1 MLLAFRQRKHI
12 PVREQK
18 KSECPLTF
26 LIILTTKQGSWTL
39 QFGVRQLVNQE
50 VYTYSS
56 VTAQKQSDMQEL
68 RKELPC
74 EPSQKDFSSELF
86 LKEKF
91 KLKTHYRQTVV

>member
-1 MLLAFRQRKHI
+1 M
-12 PVREQK
+12 
-18 KSECPLTF
+18 
-26 LIILTTKQGSWTL
+26 
-39 QFGVRQLVNQE
+39 NQE

-91 KLKTHYRQTVV
+91 KLKTHYRETVV